1 MGDRVNAA
9 IGEKKLISI
18 VRAKDSAQLLDV
30 IEALAEGGIP
40 LVESSMTTPDAA
52 EVIRK
57 AAARFGDRVII
68 GAGTVLSEPAAERV
82 IDAGARFVLSPVL
95 NRGVVGL
102 CRRLG
107 ISVVPGCFTPTEML
121 DAVEAG
127 ADFVKVFPTS
137 QVGPGYIKAV
147 KAPLPHLELIAVG
160 GVELTNAAEF
170 IDAGCV
176 AVGVGSSLV
185 KSAFLESGDMEGLRK
200 LAAEFVAAVG
210 SGR

>member
-9 IGEKKLISI
+9 IRERKLISI

-40 LVESSMTTPDAA
+40 LVEISMTTPDAA
-52 EVIRK
+52 KVIRK

-160 GVELTNAAEF
+160 GVELSNAAEF
-170 IDAGCV
+170 IDAGCA

-185 KSAFLESGDMEGLRK
+185 KAAFLESGDMEGLTK